1 MALYSICLLIFLIP
15 INYVQLPSAAG
26 FEVYSKDKTPLDIP
40 YDVWVAAFWNWDA
53 SVLNKPGTTTIQGLD
68 ENGCLMD
75 DAGPA
80 VILADT
86 AIGGT
91 SNQNCS
97 IRSDQ
102 GIFVSLWSAECD
114 TAQQG
119 FEQANYDKIL
129 KCARDLDLG
138 TVKGKVSVDGTVV
151 AELDAKD
158 LVSNK
163 LFNVVELNTP
173 MFSFTYPPG
182 THLFTSKSGT
192 FFAAVHGWFVF
203 LKPLP
208 AGDHTVNYSISVITA
223 GTTVGGSLTTAQFT
237 YHMKVT

>member
-1 MALYSICLLIFLIP
+1 M
-15 INYVQLPSAAG
+15 G
-26 FEVYSKDKTPLDIP
+26 R
-40 YDVWVAAFWNWDA
+40 AFWNWDA
-53 SVLNKPGTTTIQGLD
+53 SVLNKPGTTTIQGLE

-80 VILADT
+80 VILMNT
-86 AIGGT
+86 VIGGT

-102 GIFVSLWSAECD
+102 GIFVQLWSGECD
-114 TAQQG
+114 TAQKG
-119 FEQANYDKIL
+119 FEQASYDKIL

-138 TVKGKVSVDGTVV
+138 TVKGKVIVDGTLV

-182 THLFTSKSGT
+182 THLFTPKSGT

-203 LKPLP
+203 LKPFP
-208 AGDHTVNYSISVITA
+208 AGDHTVNYSISVITP
-223 GTTVGGSLTTAQFT
+223 GTTAGGSLTTAQFT